1 MPQFSGRDGGEWEY
15 DDANGSEGGM
25 GAVFHGKSLVDG
37 SRVAVKRV
45 RLKWASTRAE
55 RVREREIEVGDR
67 LTEAARSGDSTG
79 HLVLP
84 LDIAFAGGD
93 LLIVMPLAD
102 GSLADD
108 LTDGPL
114 ALDAGLT
121 VLRQV
126 AEGLVELAAV
136 SIAHRDLKPGNV
148 LRFGDTWKISDFGL
162 SRILTEV
169 TGTYTTGGGGTLP
182 YMAPEVWTD
191 HRGTAK
197 SDLYALGV
205 LAYEVFTGERPF
217 PGPSEDD
224 YERQHLTAAP
234 PNTPGLPPR
243 LSRLLARLVA
253 KAPADRPQD
262 ARAVIE
268 AVDNLRQKLTPAQE
282 GLVEDVRRR
291 EDSRRDRD
299 IAANAKVT
307 AEERRKQER
316 RQAVADLAAI
326 LEDAF
331 DEIVEALPDARL
343 DAGTCEITVSGLRV
357 RFQTLN
363 PLELSGPGSTVLTAA
378 AMSYAPGE
386 QPLPYEKRKSSAHA
400 MFTCRRVDDRLR
412 WTVQT
417 WPLYESG
424 PERPLDS
431 AAVIDVLRAALHK

>member
-15 DDANGSEGGM
+15 DDSNGSEGGM
-25 GAVFHGKSLVDG
+25 GAVFRGKSLVDG
-37 SRVAVKRV
+37 APVAVKRV
-45 RLKWASTRAE
+45 RLKWAGTRAE

-67 LTEAARSGDSTG
+67 LTEAARTGDSID

-102 GSLADD
+102 GSLDD
-108 LTDGPL
+108 EL
-114 ALDAGLT
+114 AHGRLELGAGLT

-136 SIAHRDLKPGNV
+136 PIAHRDLKPGNV
-148 LRFGDTWKISDFGL
+148 LRFGDTWRISDFGL

-191 HRGTAK
+191 QRGTAK

-224 YERQHLTAAP
+224 FERQHLTAAP
-234 PNTPGLPPR
+234 PQTPDLPPR

-262 ARAVIE
+262 ARAVVE

-282 GLVEDVRRR
+282 ALVDDVRRH
-291 EDSRRDRD
+291 EAWRRDQD
-299 IAANAKVT
+299 IAINAKMT
-307 AEERRKQER
+307 ADERQRQER
-316 RQAVADLAAI
+316 RQAETDLSAI

-331 DEIVEALPDARL
+331 DEIVEALPDARI
-343 DAGTCEITVSGLRV
+343 DAAAREVTIGELRV
-357 RFQTLN
+357 IFQN
-363 PLELSGPGSTVLTAA
+363 VDPIELSGRGTTVLNVA
-378 AMSYAPGE
+378 AMAYGPGE
-386 QPLPYEKRKSSAHA
+386 KTLAYQKRDRSAHA
-400 MFTCRRVDDRLR
+400 MLTCRRVDDRLR
-412 WTVQT
+412 WTVRT
-417 WPLYESG
+417 GALYSAG
-424 PERPLDS
+424 PERPLDP
-431 AAVIDVLRAALHK
+431 AAVIDVLRAALHT

>member
-1 MPQFSGRDGGEWEY
+1 MPVFAGRDGGEWKY
-15 DDANGSEGGM
+15 DDAFGSEGGM
-25 GAVFHGKSLVDG
+25 GAVFRGKSLVDG
-37 SRVAVKRV
+37 TPVAVKRV
-45 RLKWASTRAE
+45 RLKWATTRAE
-55 RVREREIEVGDR
+55 RIREREIEVGDR
-67 LTEAARSGDSTG
+67 LTEAARSGDATG

-84 LDIAFAGGD
+84 LDIAFDEGD

-102 GSLADD
+102 GSLDDD
-108 LTDGPL
+108 LSRGHL
-114 ALDAGLT
+114 SLEAGLT

-191 HRGTAK
+191 QRGTAK

-224 YERQHLTAAP
+224 FERQHLTAAP
-234 PNTPGLPPR
+234 PETPGLPPR

-282 GLVEDVRRR
+282 GLVDDVRRH
-291 EDSRRDRD
+291 EEWRRDQE
-299 IAANAKVT
+299 IAVNTRMT
-307 AEERRKQER
+307 AEERKKQER
-316 RQAVADLAAI
+316 RQAMTDLAAI

-331 DEIVEALPDARL
+331 DDIVEALPDARL
-343 DAGTCEITVSGLRV
+343 DAGACEVTVGGLRV
-357 RFQTLN
+357 RFEPREPFDMSGRGTTVLAAAVM
-363 PLELSGPGSTVLTAA
+363 SYGPGEEV
-378 AMSYAPGE
+378 
-386 QPLPYEKRKSSAHA
+386 LPYPERDRSAHA
-400 MFTCRRVDDRLR
+400 TLACRRAGGRLQ
-412 WTVQT
+412 WTVRT
-417 WPLYESG
+417 WPIHVGG
-424 PERPLDS
+424 PERVLDS

>member
-1 MPQFSGRDGGEWEY
+1 MPQFPGRDGGEWEY
-15 DDANGSEGGM
+15 DDAFGSEGGM
-25 GAVFHGKSLVDG
+25 GAVFRGKSLVDG
-37 SRVAVKRV
+37 SPVAVKRV

-67 LTEAARSGDSTG
+67 LTEAARTGDATG

-84 LDIAFAGGD
+84 LDIAFDGGD

-108 LTDGPL
+108 LADGPMTIE
-114 ALDAGLT
+114 AGLK

-136 SIAHRDLKPGNV
+136 PIAHRDLKPGNV

-191 HRGTAK
+191 QRGTAK

-224 YERQHLTAAP
+224 FERQHLTEAP

-253 KAPADRPQD
+253 KTPADRPQD

-282 GLVEDVRRR
+282 GLVDDVRRH
-291 EDSRRDRD
+291 
-299 IAANAKVT
+299 
-307 AEERRKQER
+307 EERRRDEDIAVNATATAEQRRRQER
-316 RQAVADLAAI
+316 RQAMADLSAI

-331 DEIVEALPDARL
+331 DDIAEALPDARL
-343 DAGTCEITVSGLRV
+343 DAAACEVAVGGLRV
-357 RFQTLN
+357 RFQ
-363 PLELSGPGSTVLTAA
+363 PREAFDLSGRGTKVLGAA
-378 AMSYAPGE
+378 ALSYGPGE
-386 QPLPYEKRKSSAHA
+386 TVSPYSDRNRSAHA
-400 MFTCRRVDDRLR
+400 VLTCRRAGGRLQ
-412 WTVQT
+412 WTF
-417 WPLYESG
+417 WIGPLTTGG
-424 PERPLDS
+424 PERPLDP
-431 AAVIDVLRAALHK
+431 AGVISILRAALHK